1 MKISLKWLSDFVDV
15 SDYLKKPEP
24 LAEILTRAGL
34 EVEDIQ
40 NRAKDYAFVVTG
52 IILKKEQHPN
62 ADKLSVCQVM
72 TGEGIVHQIVCGAKN
87 HKENDKVVAALP
99 GAVLPGNFAIG
110 KTVLRGVDSGGM
122 LCSAKELGVPPQ
134 GDPAKDAGIMILP
147 ADTPIGMP
155 FAQLMNLED
164 VTFELKVTPNRA
176 DCLSHFGLSREIA
189 CLLGRELKRKSPMVA
204 TASASTKDKIQLEVK
219 DTRGCPRY
227 AGRYIAG
234 VQIGESPA
242 WLKSRLEAV
251 GMKSINNVVDVTN
264 YVMMELGQPM
274 HAFDAAQI
282 KGAKITVRKSE
293 KGEAFKT
300 LDGTE
305 LKLTGEEL
313 MIADQERAV
322 AMAGVIGGLNS
333 GVTEQTKDLF
343 LESAFFEPATVRHS
357 SRRFGINTDSCYR
370 FVRGVDPEGARQA
383 LDRATELIL
392 QVAGGEAYGDVHDIY
407 PEPVTKSPVNVT
419 TGLISDR
426 LGYACDA
433 KVFEDW
439 MRRLGC
445 EVKSTGADQFE
456 VLPPTFRFDLETEMD
471 LVEEYA
477 RLNGYDHIPE
487 SFPALRKEPLPS
499 DPLWSAVGHMVR
511 ALRAQGFSQASNYAF
526 VGEKGEKAF
535 LQNESLLTR
544 AGFDLPLTSVRLVN
558 PLSEDWNVMRRTL
571 TYGLYRNVVHNFHQG
586 QESGM
591 LFEVGPC
598 FGQEK
603 PGDYRE
609 EYRVAGVLWGEP
621 ESLWQKSRAGAGL
634 FRVKAALQ
642 SVFANFWLQGF
653 SVLQPKDRG
662 EIPQFLHRGQAGWV
676 LHQAKVDA
684 KSGDS
689 TLFDG
694 FMGSIHPQIL
704 DDDKIRVPVVVFEL
718 SMKAFAAAKAPL
730 QSYRAFSRFP
740 AVTRD
745 LSLVLPKALPVGEVM
760 SVMKEAAGDLLTNV
774 SVFDV
779 FEGGNLQASQKSIS
793 FRLRFQDKAA
803 TLQDE
808 VIQGR
813 MTQVLDSVKQ
823 KWGLTTR

>member
-1 MKISLKWLSDFVDV
+1 MKISLKWLCDFVDV

-99 GAVLPGNFAIG
+99 GAILPGNFAIQ

-122 LCSAKELGVPPQ
+122 LCSTKELGVA
-134 GDPAKDAGIMILP
+134 GEDSGIMILP
-147 ADTPIGMP
+147 ADTPIGLP
-155 FAQLMNLED
+155 FAQYAGLED

-189 CLLGRELKRKSPMVA
+189 CLLGRELKRKSPMFA
-204 TASASTKDKIQLEVK
+204 QSAASTKEKIALEVQ
-219 DTRGCPRY
+219 DTKACPRY
-227 AGRYIAG
+227 AGRFIAG
-234 VQIGESPA
+234 VKIGATPA
-242 WLKSRLEAV
+242 WLKARLESV

-264 YVMMELGQPM
+264 YVMMELGQPL
-274 HAFDAAQI
+274 HAFDANEI
-282 KGAKITVRKSE
+282 KGKKIIVRKSE

-305 LKLTGEEL
+305 LKLTGDEL
-313 MIADQERAV
+313 VIADQERAV

-333 GVTEQTKDLF
+333 GVSDATQDIF
-343 LESAFFEPATVRHS
+343 LESAYFQPATVRRS

-370 FVRGVDPEGARQA
+370 FVRGVDPEGTRQA
-383 LDRATELIL
+383 LDRATELL
-392 QVAGGEAYGDVHDIY
+392 LEVAGGEAYGDSHDVY
-407 PEPVTKSPVNVT
+407 PEPVTKQPVT
-419 TGLISDR
+419 ISTQMITDR
-426 LGYACDA
+426 LGYPCDA

-445 EVKSTGADQFE
+445 DVKALGGDSFE
-456 VLPPTFRFDLETEMD
+456 VLPPTFRFDLEMQMD

-487 SFPALRKEPLPS
+487 SFPALRKEPLAN
-499 DPLWSAVGHMVR
+499 DPMWNAVGRMVQ

-526 VGEKGEKAF
+526 VGEKGEKTF
-535 LQNESLLTR
+535 LANETLLTR
-544 AGFDLPLTSVRLVN
+544 AGFGLPLKSVRLRN

-571 TYGLYRNVVHNFHQG
+571 TYGLYKNVVHNFHQG

-598 FGQEK
+598 FGEEK

-609 EYRVAGVLWGEP
+609 EYRVAGILWGEP
-621 ESLWQKSRAGAGL
+621 ENMWVVNKKGAGL
-634 FRVKAALQ
+634 FKMKAALEAIYQ
-642 SVFANFWLQGF
+642 NFWLQGF
-653 SVLQPKDRG
+653 GLMQPKERG
-662 EIPQFLHRGQAGWV
+662 ELPQFLHRGQAGWV
-676 LHQAKVDA
+676 MHQARADE
-684 KSGDS
+684 KSGEATS
-689 TLFDG
+689 FDG
-694 FMGSIHPQIL
+694 YLGSIHPQLL
-704 DDDKIRVPVVVFEL
+704 DDDKIRVPVTVFEL
-718 SMKAFAAAKAPL
+718 TMRPFATAKAPL
-730 QSYRAFSRFP
+730 QTYRGFSRQP

-745 LSLVLPKALPVGEVM
+745 LSLVMPKTLAVGDVM
-760 SVMKEAAGDLLTNV
+760 STMREAGGELLKNV

-779 FEGGNLQASQKSIS
+779 FEGGNLEPGQKSVS
-793 FRLRFQDKAA
+793 FRLRFQDKAS

-808 VIQGR
+808 AVLGR

-823 KWGLTTR
+823 KWGLATR